1 MSAQKTI
8 TVRLEAEDYNRL
20 EAEAR
25 RQGMEPD
32 ALAQTYVRDGLP
44 DDPTEDERR
53 MQAGL
58 DALARLAELRADLP
72 EVDAVEIARQSRE
85 DLERRS
91 IF

>member
-1 MSAQKTI
+1 MSAQKTV
-8 TVRLEAEDYNRL
+8 TLHLEADDYNRL
-20 EAEAR
+20 ETEAR
-25 RQGMEPD
+25 RQGIEPD

-44 DDPTEDERR
+44 DDAADKERR

-58 DALARLAELRADLP
+58 DALHRLAELTADLP
-72 EVDAVEIARQSRE
+72 PVDALEIARQSRK

>member
-1 MSAQKTI
+1 MSAQNTI
-8 TVRLEAEDYNRL
+8 TVHLEADDYNRL
-20 EAEAR
+20 QTEAR

-44 DDPTEDERR
+44 DDAADYARR

-58 DALARLAELRADLP
+58 DALDRLAELTVDLP
-72 EVDAVEIARQSRE
+72 PVDAVEVARRSRE